1 MDKLTSKF
9 NEIIETFKKKG
20 HDLLDTQNK
29 FDRDHVEFN
38 VEISKLD
45 LELQRFIDDNFT
57 QYKNIE
63 YSLKLLNKFEKT
75 IKRDSL
81 RHNLTS
87 KYNAILTNYA
97 AELDSISRAF

>member
-45 LELQRFIDDNFT
+45 LEL
-57 QYKNIE
+57 
-63 YSLKLLNKFEKT
+63 
-75 IKRDSL
+75 
-81 RHNLTS
+81 
-87 KYNAILTNYA
+87 
-97 AELDSISRAF
+97 